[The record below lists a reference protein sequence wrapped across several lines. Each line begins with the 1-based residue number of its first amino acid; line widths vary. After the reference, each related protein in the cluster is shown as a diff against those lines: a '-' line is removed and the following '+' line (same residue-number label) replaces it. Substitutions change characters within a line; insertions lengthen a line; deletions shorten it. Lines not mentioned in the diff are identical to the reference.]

1 MAIVLM
7 RGLLYTKRMKLSK
20 LFLIIG
26 VILITLAVSALVLQV
41 AFWLIGLLSC
51 FLAVVLI
58 AELIMVFIEQQKA
71 KTQKRK

>member
-1 MAIVLM
+1 MLAH
-7 RGLLYTKRMKLSK
+7 GLLYTKRMKLSK

-51 FLAVVLI
+51 FLSVVLI